1 MKNLVFLIIIALA
14 GLVAYNYFT
23 TGEVKLIPSA
33 ALSEEEQQVQALKE
47 QFLEAQSRFMEGSRG
62 ASIGGIDTSADVVGA
77 MREVQEIE
85 GEVRALAARLDPGPA
100 KDKATK
106 LLSQIETFKRAHD

>member
-1 MKNLVFLIIIALA
+1 MKNLIFLIIIALA

-47 QFLEAQSRFMEGSRG
+47 EFLEAQSRFMEGSRG
-62 ASIGGIDTSADVVGA
+62 ASIGGIDTPADVVGA
-77 MREVQEIE
+77 MREVEHIQ
-85 GEVRALAARLDPGPA
+85 GKVRALAARLDSGPA
-100 KDKATK
+100 KEMADE
-106 LLSQIETFKRAHD
+106 LLDQIETFIKAHD